1 MFFTGFCYKDL
12 TEGFGGVLVLRIHQ
26 LKLPLDA
33 QPGEETLRRFCA
45 RQLRISEKQLRTVR
59 LQKRSVDARDKG
71 DVHFSLTVD
80 ATVSDPKTEAAIAAR
95 FRPNQVTIVAS
106 PKPAAESVMELKLP
120 PWSRSAR
127 PVVVGAGPAG
137 LFCALTLAR
146 RGARPLLMERGQ
158 PVEQRVQDVERL
170 EQQGVLNEES
180 NVLFG
185 EGGAGA
191 FSDGKLTCGL
201 NSPHIQTV
209 LQTLYQC
216 GAPESILTA
225 QKPHVGTDVLR
236 QVLVCARQKLIEL
249 GGEVRFGC
257 KVTGLSLR
265 DGKVSGVKYVS
276 SRENKAEE
284 SFFETD
290 TVFLAIGHSARDTC
304 RWLYELGLPMEQKPF
319 AIGARI
325 EHPQSLIDR
334 GQYGP
339 AAGHPALPPA
349 EYKLNVPTPDKRGVY
364 TFCMCPGGRVIA
376 AVSEPDGVNVNGMS
390 LHARDGENANAAL
403 LVGVRPEDFGSEHPL
418 AGIEFQRRIEQA
430 AFRAAGGFRA
440 VSQKVGDLLQGR
452 ETKELGA
459 VRPTYLPGVVPG
471 DLRCCLPD
479 FVLRNYRLALP
490 QLGRRLH
497 GLDWAEA
504 LLTGPETRSSSPLR
518 MLRNERRESPIGG
531 IYPLGE
537 GAGYAGGIVS
547 AAVDGLCAGMSCA
560 TQQS

>member
-33 QPGEETLRRFCA
+33 QPDEETLRRLCA

-106 PKPAAESVMELKLP
+106 PKPAESVMELKLP

-265 DGKVSGVKYVS
+265 EGKVSGVKYVS

-284 SFFETD
+284 GFFETD

-403 LVGVRPEDFGSEHPL
+403 LVGVRPEDFGSVHPL
-418 AGIEFQRRIEQA
+418 AGIEFQRWIEQA

-479 FVLRNYRLALP
+479 FVLDNYRLALP

-497 GLDWAEA
+497 GFDWAEA

-531 IYPLGE
+531 VYPLGE

-547 AAVDGLCAGMSCA
+547 AAVDGLCAGMSCD

>member
-12 TEGFGGVLVLRIHQ
+12 TEGIGGVLVLRIHQ
-26 LKLPLDA
+26 LKLPLEA
-33 QPGEETLRRFCA
+33 QPDEETLRRLCA
-45 RQLRISEKQLRTVR
+45 RQLRISEKQLCTVR

-80 ATVSDPKTEAAIAAR
+80 ATASDPKTEAAIAAR
-95 FRPNQVTIVAS
+95 FRPNQVTIIAS
-106 PKPAAESVMELKLP
+106 HKPAESVMELKLP
-120 PWSRSAR
+120 PWSRSVR

-170 EQQGVLNEES
+170 EQQGLLNEES

-284 SFFETD
+284 GFFETD

-304 RWLYELGLPMEQKPF
+304 RWLYALGLPMEQKPF

-390 LHARDGENANAAL
+390 LHARNGENANAAL

-459 VRPTYLPGVVPG
+459 VRPTYLPGVMPG
-471 DLRCCLPD
+471 DLHCCLPD
-479 FVLRNYRLALP
+479 FVLDNYRLALP

-497 GLDWAEA
+497 GFDWAEA

-518 MLRNERRESPIGG
+518 MLRNERRESPICG

-547 AAVDGLCAGMSCA
+547 AAVDGLCAGMSCD

>member
-1 MFFTGFCYKDL
+1 M
-12 TEGFGGVLVLRIHQ
+12 LVLRIHQ
-26 LKLPLDA
+26 LKLPLEA
-33 QPGEETLRRFCA
+33 QPDEETLRRLCA

-80 ATVSDPKTEAAIAAR
+80 ATVADPKTEAAIAAR

-106 PKPAAESVMELKLP
+106 PKPAESVMELKLP

-276 SRENKAEE
+276 SHENEAEE
-284 SFFETD
+284 GFFETD

-304 RWLYELGLPMEQKPF
+304 RWLYALGLPMEQKPF

-440 VSQKVGDLLQGR
+440 ISQKVGDLLQGR
-452 ETKELGA
+452 ETKVLGA

-497 GLDWAEA
+497 GFDWVEA

-531 IYPLGE
+531 VYPLGE

-547 AAVDGLCAGMSCA
+547 AAVDGLCAGMSCD

>member
-33 QPGEETLRRFCA
+33 QPDEETLRRLCA

-80 ATVSDPKTEAAIAAR
+80 ATASDPKTEAAIAAR
-95 FRPNQVTIVAS
+95 FRPNQVTIIAS
-106 PKPAAESVMELKLP
+106 PKPAESVMELKLP

-170 EQQGVLNEES
+170 EQHSLLNEES

-236 QVLVCARQKLIEL
+236 QVLVCARQRLIEL

-284 SFFETD
+284 GFFETD

-304 RWLYELGLPMEQKPF
+304 RWLYALGLPMEQKPF

-440 VSQKVGDLLQGR
+440 ISQKVGDLLQGR
-452 ETKELGA
+452 ETKVLGA
-459 VRPTYLPGVVPG
+459 VRPTYLPGVVLG

-479 FVLRNYRLALP
+479 FILDNYRLALP

-497 GLDWAEA
+497 GFDWAEA

-547 AAVDGLCAGMSCA
+547 AAVDGLCAGMSCD

>member
-12 TEGFGGVLVLRIHQ
+12 TEGIGGVLVLRIHQ

-33 QPGEETLRRFCA
+33 QPDEETLRRLCA

-80 ATVSDPKTEAAIAAR
+80 ATASDPKTEAAIAAR
-95 FRPNQVTIVAS
+95 FRPNQVTIIAS
-106 PKPAAESVMELKLP
+106 PKPAESVMELKLP

-158 PVEQRVQDVERL
+158 PVELRVQDVERL
-170 EQQGVLNEES
+170 EQQGLLNEES

-276 SRENKAEE
+276 SHENEAEE
-284 SFFETD
+284 GFFETD

-304 RWLYELGLPMEQKPF
+304 RWLYALGLPMEQKPF

-403 LVGVRPEDFGSEHPL
+403 LVGVRPEDFGSVHPL
-418 AGIEFQRRIEQA
+418 AGIEFQRWIEQA

-479 FVLRNYRLALP
+479 FVLDNYRLALP

-497 GLDWAEA
+497 GFDWAEA

-531 IYPLGE
+531 VHPLGE

-547 AAVDGLCAGMSCA
+547 AAVDGLCAGMSCD

>member
-1 MFFTGFCYKDL
+1 M
-12 TEGFGGVLVLRIHQ
+12 LRIHQ

-33 QPGEETLRRFCA
+33 QPDEETLRRLCA
-45 RQLRISEKQLRTVR
+45 RRLQIAEKQLRSVR

-80 ATVSDPKTEAAIAAR
+80 AALSDLKTEAAVAAK
-95 FRPNQVTIVAS
+95 FRPNQVTVVS
-106 PKPAAESVMELKLP
+106 SSKPAESVLELKLP
-120 PWSRSAR
+120 PWSRSTR

-146 RGARPLLMERGQ
+146 RGARPMLMERGQ
-158 PVEQRVQDVERL
+158 PVERRVRDVEML
-170 EQQGVLNEES
+170 EQQSLLNEES

-209 LQTLYQC
+209 LQTLYEC

-236 QVLVCARQKLIEL
+236 QVLVCARRKLIEL

-265 DGKVSGVKYVS
+265 DGWVCGVKYVS

-284 SFFETD
+284 GFFETD

-304 RWLYELGLPMEQKPF
+304 RWLYELGLPMEPKPF

-430 AFRAAGGFRA
+430 AFRATGSFRA
-440 VSQKVGDLLQGR
+440 PCQKAGDLLRGR
-452 ETKELGA
+452 ETKALGA
-459 VRPTYLPGVVPG
+459 VRPTYLPGVEPG

-479 FVLRNYRLALP
+479 FVLNNYRLALP
-490 QLGRRLH
+490 QLGRRLR
-497 GLDWAEA
+497 GFDWEEA

-518 MLRNERRESPIGG
+518 ILRNERRESPIGG

-547 AAVDGLCAGMSCA
+547 AAVDGLCAGMTCDA
-560 TQQS
+560 QE

>member
-33 QPGEETLRRFCA
+33 QPDEETLRRLCA

-80 ATVSDPKTEAAIAAR
+80 ATASDPKTEAAIAAR
-95 FRPNQVTIVAS
+95 FRPNQVTIIAS
-106 PKPAAESVMELKLP
+106 PKPAESVMELKLP

-170 EQQGVLNEES
+170 EQQGLLNEES

-236 QVLVCARQKLIEL
+236 QVLVCARQRLIEL

-284 SFFETD
+284 GFFETD

-304 RWLYELGLPMEQKPF
+304 RWLYALGLPMEQKPF

-376 AVSEPDGVNVNGMS
+376 AVSEPEGVNVNGMS

-479 FVLRNYRLALP
+479 FVLDNYRLALP

-497 GLDWAEA
+497 GFDWAEA

-531 IYPLGE
+531 VYPLGE

-547 AAVDGLCAGMSCA
+547 AAVDGLCAGMSCD

>member
-33 QPGEETLRRFCA
+33 QPDEETLRRLCA
-45 RQLRISEKQLRTVR
+45 RQLRISEKQLCTVR

-80 ATVSDPKTEAAIAAR
+80 ATASDPKTEAAIAAR
-95 FRPNQVTIVAS
+95 FRPNQVTIIAS
-106 PKPAAESVMELKLP
+106 PKPAESVMELKLP

-170 EQQGVLNEES
+170 EQQGLLNEES

-265 DGKVSGVKYVS
+265 EGKVSGVKYVS

-284 SFFETD
+284 GFFETD

-304 RWLYELGLPMEQKPF
+304 RWLYALGLPMEQKPF

-479 FVLRNYRLALP
+479 FVLDNYRLALP

-497 GLDWAEA
+497 GFDWAEA

-531 IYPLGE
+531 VYPLGE

-547 AAVDGLCAGMSCA
+547 AAVDGLCAGMSCD

>member
-33 QPGEETLRRFCA
+33 QPDEETLRRLCA

-80 ATVSDPKTEAAIAAR
+80 ATASDPKTEAAIAAR
-95 FRPNQVTIVAS
+95 FRPNQVTIIAS
-106 PKPAAESVMELKLP
+106 PKPAESVMELKLP

-170 EQQGVLNEES
+170 EQHSLLNEES

-236 QVLVCARQKLIEL
+236 QVLVCARQRLIEL

-284 SFFETD
+284 GFFETD

-304 RWLYELGLPMEQKPF
+304 RWLYALGLPMEQKPF

-376 AVSEPDGVNVNGMS
+376 AVSEPEGVNVNGMS

-531 IYPLGE
+531 VYPLGE

-547 AAVDGLCAGMSCA
+547 AAVDGLCAGMSCD

>member
-12 TEGFGGVLVLRIHQ
+12 IEGFGGVLVLRIHQ
-26 LKLPLDA
+26 LKLPLEA
-33 QPGEETLRRFCA
+33 QPDEETLRRLCA
-45 RQLRISEKQLRTVR
+45 RQLRISEKQLCTVR

-80 ATVSDPKTEAAIAAR
+80 ATASDPKTEAAIAAR
-95 FRPNQVTIVAS
+95 FRPNQVTIIAS
-106 PKPAAESVMELKLP
+106 PKPAESVMELKLP
-120 PWSRSAR
+120 PWSRSTR

-170 EQQGVLNEES
+170 EQQGLLNEES

-236 QVLVCARQKLIEL
+236 QVLVCARQRLIEL

-284 SFFETD
+284 GFFETD

-304 RWLYELGLPMEQKPF
+304 RWLYALGLPMEQKPF

-440 VSQKVGDLLQGR
+440 ISQKVGDLLQGR
-452 ETKELGA
+452 ETKVLGA

-497 GLDWAEA
+497 GFDWVEA

-531 IYPLGE
+531 VYPLGE

-547 AAVDGLCAGMSCA
+547 AAVDGLCAGMSCD

>member
-12 TEGFGGVLVLRIHQ
+12 TEGIGGVLVLRIHQ

-33 QPGEETLRRFCA
+33 QPDEETLRRLCA

-80 ATVSDPKTEAAIAAR
+80 ATASDPKTEAAIAAR
-95 FRPNQVTIVAS
+95 FRPNQVTIIAS
-106 PKPAAESVMELKLP
+106 PKPAESVMELKLP

-170 EQQGVLNEES
+170 EQQGLLNEES

-276 SRENKAEE
+276 FRENKAEE
-284 SFFETD
+284 GFFETG

-304 RWLYELGLPMEQKPF
+304 RWLYALGLPMEQKPF

-403 LVGVRPEDFGSEHPL
+403 LVGVRPEDFGSVHPL
-418 AGIEFQRRIEQA
+418 AGIEFQRWIEQA

-479 FVLRNYRLALP
+479 FVLDNYRLALP

-497 GLDWAEA
+497 GFDWAEA

-531 IYPLGE
+531 VYPLGE

-547 AAVDGLCAGMSCA
+547 AAVDGLCAGMSCD

>member
-33 QPGEETLRRFCA
+33 QPDEETLRRLCA

-80 ATVSDPKTEAAIAAR
+80 ATASDPKTEAAIAAR
-95 FRPNQVTIVAS
+95 FRPNQVTIIAS
-106 PKPAAESVMELKLP
+106 PKPAESVMELKLP

-170 EQQGVLNEES
+170 EQHSLLNEES

-276 SRENKAEE
+276 SHENEAEE
-284 SFFETD
+284 GFFETD

-304 RWLYELGLPMEQKPF
+304 RWLYALGLPMEQKPF

-334 GQYGP
+334 GQYGQ

-440 VSQKVGDLLQGR
+440 ISQKVGDLLQGR
-452 ETKELGA
+452 ETKVLGV
-459 VRPTYLPGVVPG
+459 VRPTYLPGVVSG

-497 GLDWAEA
+497 GFDWVEA

-531 IYPLGE
+531 VYPLGE

-547 AAVDGLCAGMSCA
+547 AAVDGLCAGMSCD